1 MPKTAWCGVRRYPPA
16 SNAWIAGVGQAEG
29 FKFSIVMGEYVA
41 SRVIGE
47 LGDPLIAEAFKLP
60 TAEYDPSQPNRWDD

>member
-1 MPKTAWCGVRRYPPA
+1 MNRNFIVDRLPGAD
-16 SNAWIAGVGQAEG
+16 NAWIAGVGQAEG

-47 LGDPLIAEAFKLP
+47 PGDAVIAEAFRLP
-60 TAEYDPSQPNRWDD
+60 TAEYDPNAPSRWEEE